1 MNLFINENRLRDIE
15 NKPVVTKGEKEV
27 GLINYT
33 SKKKKKGKKA
43 R

>member
-1 MNLFINENRLRDIE
+1 MNAYAEQDRDSQTE
-15 NKPVVTKGEKEV
+15 NKPMVTKGEKKV

-33 SKKKKKGKKA
+33 SKKKRKGKKE

>member
-1 MNLFINENRLRDIE
+1 MKAYAEQDRDSEIE

-27 GLINYT
+27 GLNNYT